1 MDDVW
6 ARIGLI
12 AVVVVVALGV
22 ALFQRRRSLNPVRA
36 VDAGDLDP
44 GVYFF
49 SSTGCATCDRARAK
63 LDEALGDSGYTEISW
78 EQDPDPFEEIGVE
91 AVPAVMLVDERGR
104 GRLYTGQP
112 DEAIF
117 NRGSR

>member
-1 MDDVW
+1 MDDIW
-6 ARIGLI
+6 GRIVLI
-12 AVVVVVALGV
+12 AVVVAVALGV
-22 ALFQRRRSLNPVRA
+22 AVIQRRRSLNPVRA
-36 VDAGDLDP
+36 VDAGDLGP

-63 LDEALGDSGYTEISW
+63 LEEALGSSGYTEISW
-78 EQDPDPFEEIGVE
+78 EQEPEPFEKIGVE

-112 DEAIF
+112 DEVIF
-117 NRGSR
+117 DRGSR